1 MKPYLWAGLG
11 MAGLFLAAAP
21 GCRATVAGDPD
32 RPIKIEAHVTID
44 VRQIKEEAHSIEDL
58 VSGGAKGA
66 QKPHSM
72 LWEGWVRTAWAQ
84 TLEMTPELQ
93 QAIESRKERY
103 PKIKSYKGQGLIGE
117 DNQGHAVALG
127 GGPEVEDLVSGE
139 NRDRETIYAA
149 QAKQKGLP
157 PDAIGTIR
165 AAFAEEQRDRADPG
179 EKVQLPSGEWV
190 TK

>member
-1 MKPYLWAGLG
+1 MRRAILTGITLG
-11 MAGLFLAAAP
+11 AFFLASAS

-44 VRQIKEEAHSIEDL
+44 IRQIKEEAHSIEDL

-66 QKPHSM
+66 PKPHSM

-84 TLEMTPELQ
+84 PLEMTPELQ
-93 QAIESRKERY
+93 QAIDSRKERY
-103 PKIKSYKGQGLIGE
+103 AKVKEFKAQGAIGE
-117 DNQGHAVALG
+117 DNQGHVAALG
-127 GGPEVEDLVSGE
+127 GGAEVETLAVEE

-157 PDAIGTIR
+157 PDEIGTIR
-165 AAFAEEQRDRADPG
+165 SAFAEEQRDRAEPG
-179 EKVQLPSGEWV
+179 EKIQFPSGEWA